1 MTARLDPTRTKVHL
15 DEARNQVAVMT
26 HHDAITGTSP
36 QYSINDYTKRLQ
48 SGYAAAKTVIQ
59 KAYFYLKDKQK
70 PSSEDFCDEL
80 NITECSVTETND
92 KIAVT
97 LYNPIARSVSHY
109 VRVPVVAGN
118 YLVFDS
124 TGKQVSQ
131 TSLFAVSDAVKHLPE
146 RKSSA
151 TQELV
156 FKAQLPALGYTTYF
170 VEKSKTLESSML
182 LYHLFI
188 C

>member
-1 MTARLDPTRTKVHL
+1 
-15 DEARNQVAVMT
+15 MT

-70 PSSEDFCDEL
+70 PSSEMFCDDL

-109 VRVPVVAGN
+109 VRVPVNGN
-118 YLVFDS
+118 NFKVFDS
-124 TGKQVSQ
+124 NGKQVSQ
-131 TSLFAVSDAVKHLPE
+131 TSLFDVSDAVKHLPE

-151 TQELV
+151 NQELV
-156 FKAQLPALGYTTYF
+156 FKAQLPALGFTTYF
-170 VEKSKTLESSML
+170 VEKQKTVQSTML
-182 LYHLFI
+182 IYLIFI
-188 C
+188 CLYSFILFR